1 MAHTSHS
8 LATDRLPF
16 PSDHEPRERE
26 RSPSLHKLV
35 EIGAR
40 ERERERE
47 RGRAVQLCAPRAPR
61 KVCARARRRLRERR
75 RRRPRARLR
84 GMGWSRRRSSDG
96 EGRPTVAASR
106 RHVRGVA
113 VCAAATGRGLGFS
126 WRLGCNGTTPGP
138 KSLLLYY
145 THKNA
150 HAVPLA
156 SARQRPE
163 NQKENQAGHSSSCSA
178 HRAEYPRIREFAC
191 SRACIARPPT
201 CTHVAWGLVLV
212 LCEGSTKRI
221 IKTS

>member
-1 MAHTSHS
+1 MAWRLSLYDMAHTLAHTSHS

-26 RSPSLHKLV
+26 RSPSLHKSV

-47 RGRAVQLCAPRAPR
+47 RERGRVVQLCAPRAPR

-84 GMGWSRRRSSDG
+84 GVGWSRRRSSDGG

-138 KSLLLYY
+138 KSAA
-145 THKNA
+145 KI
-150 HAVPLA
+150 
-156 SARQRPE
+156 S
-163 NQKENQAGHSSSCSA
+163 
-178 HRAEYPRIREFAC
+178 F
-191 SRACIARPPT
+191 
-201 CTHVAWGLVLV
+201 LVLKQTPARSKNTPMASRV
-212 LCEGSTKRI
+212 A
-221 IKTS
+221 